1 VALAATNK
9 LSSRLAAA
17 SGLPLYGPILA
28 GSWCHGAIPM
38 PHLRS
43 WKMNISVVD
52 NGANEIFF
60 ERMDGAYLGS
70 GDIAR
75 HKAQTSARFPFPTRG
90 IEQLA

>member
-60 ERMDGAYLGS
+60 ERMDGAYLAS
-70 GDIAR
+70 GDICASQGTNVGTFPVPDPR
-75 HKAQTSARFPFPTRG
+75 H
-90 IEQLA
+90 